1 MAWVE
6 FVTGIIRGWAR
17 TYVLHKISGPF
28 FDDITAS
35 RTIIRGSA
43 AYLPMAN
50 NLIDSSIPEA
60 RSLLCVLKGFHD
72 LHNFVPDFWSDHVVS
87 FILMHSTSKKQLTKS
102 DLDLLSRFQTLG
114 RRANESGPIDPTIQL
129 SPQQLEQVSALHQ
142 LPGLQNLVRRFL
154 CFRAS
159 RCLSLECYLFVHL
172 ALVSVVLFFV

>member
-1 MAWVE
+1 
-6 FVTGIIRGWAR
+6 
-17 TYVLHKISGPF
+17 
-28 FDDITAS
+28 
-35 RTIIRGSA
+35 
-43 AYLPMAN
+43 MAN

-172 ALVSVVLFFV
+172 ALVSVVLFFVQFILLFATHSSSVPQRSESVLTLTAFFLGGRRTAGALLYLLFNA